1 MVSSVAIP
9 KLSLCVRGA
18 TVPHVCLLLYCE
30 RDRIQW
36 VWTITDEWLGSE
48 IDARVTV
55 YATPIS
61 AREKWSG
68 VNWYFP
74 KYFCMMRLVDIYH
87 IIVAL
92 VVRQSI
98 NFIEIFQFKVTKQPK
113 WSKRIDEILL
123 KWEIHSFKII
133 HNTGMTGLDDYE
145 IYALYMDVCGLVCAI
160 NHSWVKP
167 IWFRPW
173 RNLPTWHI
181 NWDSPVTNWVSHD
194 RE

>member
-18 TVPHVCLLLYCE
+18 TVPHVCLLLYCD

-48 IDARVTV
+48 TDARVTV

-74 KYFCMMRLVDIYH
+74 KNFCMKRLVDIYH

-92 VVRQSI
+92 VV
-98 NFIEIFQFKVTKQPK
+98 
-113 WSKRIDEILL
+113 
-123 KWEIHSFKII
+123 II